1 MEKLKKFNIF
11 QIKFGLFKSTN
22 NRCDIVATYVFTND
36 EPKLIDSLQLQQFNN
51 TNVSNS
57 ISQSYDN
64 LTTLQQTKQITLFSS
79 YTPLIIYP
87 PLSISYQNNHIQHA
101 KRTQTFQS
109 DSKER
114 YFFFII
120 TYYF

>member
-87 PLSISYQNNHIQHA
+87 PLSISYQNNQFNMQKGHKPFNQIL
-101 KRTQTFQS
+101 KKGIS
-109 DSKER
+109 SLS
-114 YFFFII
+114 
-120 TYYF
+120 